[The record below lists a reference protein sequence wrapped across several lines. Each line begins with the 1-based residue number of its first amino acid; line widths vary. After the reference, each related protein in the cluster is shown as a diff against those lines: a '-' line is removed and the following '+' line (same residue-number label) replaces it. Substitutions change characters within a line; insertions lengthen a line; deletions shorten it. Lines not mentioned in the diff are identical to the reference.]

1 MFADVDYSQP
11 DVRADV
17 LKWGEWLGKE
27 VKLSG
32 MRMDAIK
39 HYSEDFLRTF
49 INHLDETV
57 GRGWFFVGEYWT
69 AEFGILAP
77 YIARMGGRISLFD
90 VQLVYNL
97 SYASKA
103 RKIDLRRIFDGT
115 LAKHLPKTAVVR
127 DSCADTSETEANR
140 SHRHLCKIMIPRNVN
155 HSRRPSNH
163 GSSPLP
169 MPSSCSTPTE
179 ATHASFTATSTALE
193 VPDPGHLLATASFLN

>member
-17 LKWGEWLGKE
+17 LRWGEWIGKE

-32 MRMDAIK
+32 MRLDAIK

-49 INHLDETV
+49 INHLNETV

-77 YIARMGGRISLFD
+77 YLARMGGQMSLFD

-97 SYASKA
+97 SHASKA
-103 RKIDLRRIFDGT
+103 RRIDLRRIFDGT
-115 LAKHLPKTAVVR
+115 LAKHIPKNAVVR
-127 DSCADTSETEANR
+127 DSCFGISGT
-140 SHRHLCKIMIPRNVN
+140 
-155 HSRRPSNH
+155 
-163 GSSPLP
+163 
-169 MPSSCSTPTE
+169 
-179 ATHASFTATSTALE
+179 
-193 VPDPGHLLATASFLN
+193 

>member
-17 LKWGEWLGKE
+17 LRWGEWIGKE

-32 MRMDAIK
+32 MRLDAIK

-49 INHLDETV
+49 INHLNETV

-69 AEFGILAP
+69 AEFEVLAR
-77 YIARMGGRISLFD
+77 YLARMGGQMSLFD

-97 SYASKA
+97 SHASKA
-103 RKIDLRRIFDGT
+103 RRIDLQRIFDGT

-127 DSCADTSETEANR
+127 DSCLDISGT
-140 SHRHLCKIMIPRNVN
+140 
-155 HSRRPSNH
+155 
-163 GSSPLP
+163 
-169 MPSSCSTPTE
+169 
-179 ATHASFTATSTALE
+179 
-193 VPDPGHLLATASFLN
+193 